1 MGYSK
6 GMTKSTPA
14 SRATARN
21 LAKVNA
27 IKARLA
33 KLEAYGH
40 GSELL
45 AETLREQI
53 AIRLVGRCR
62 ECHRL
67 LTDPSSVADGIGPEC
82 ATKVA

>member
-1 MGYSK
+1 M

-33 KLEAYGH
+33 QLEAH
-40 GSELL
+40 GRGDSFYAEEL
-45 AETLREQI
+45 RGQI
-53 AIRLVGRCR
+53 TVRLVGRCR

-67 LTDPSSVADGIGPEC
+67 LTDPSSVAGGIGPEC
-82 ATKVA
+82 AQKVS